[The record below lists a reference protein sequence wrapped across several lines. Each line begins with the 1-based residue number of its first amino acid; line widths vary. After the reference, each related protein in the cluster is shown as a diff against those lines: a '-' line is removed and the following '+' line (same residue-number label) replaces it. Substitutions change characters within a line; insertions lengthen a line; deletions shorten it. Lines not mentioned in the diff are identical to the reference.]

1 MSNLF
6 KSTVIV
12 MLLTGVSK
20 VVGLLRETT
29 MASAYGISES
39 MDAFLV
45 AVLLPQFIAS
55 MMQSGVNKVFVSMYN
70 ETQSKGGD
78 TAATAFTKT
87 LFLLTLCCGFILY
100 FILNNTSVQL
110 LQMLVPGFSVE
121 KLGITMKLLE
131 IMMPC
136 FILMISTDILNAYH
150 QVKGQFAYATSGPII
165 LNIVTIFL
173 VGIFA
178 TSDGILTAAYAYLL
192 SAVIQFFLLLFGS
205 FRNGLWKE
213 LTFSIQVKEIK
224 KFGLL
229 ILPIL
234 ASIAFSQTNTVI
246 DRMFASG
253 LSEGSISAL
262 NYGYKIYWLIIALF
276 VIPFSTTF
284 FPALAE
290 LYNKERA
297 QFNTKVRR
305 VLSLLLFLAL
315 PITIFAIVLAKPMI
329 SLIFQ
334 RGAFQLAAVEIT
346 SEILICYLMGLVF
359 QVVVLLLLDV
369 AYVMQKTGI
378 AVVIAVTMTICN
390 VTLNYLTVHILAATG
405 LAIATSVS
413 QFIGCV
419 LLYSVMV
426 KGYKVFDVPFLITE
440 LVKILGLCIVPG
452 LLLIG
457 WRDLTIVYAIRPLV
471 CVGVGMGIFVSSFVI
486 CARISNRVEIIDIIA
501 VIKKKPIFRQLK
513 SFLCVGGRE

>member
-1 MSNLF
+1 MPNLF
-6 KSTVIV
+6 RSTVIV
-12 MLLTGVSK
+12 MLLTGISK

-29 MASAYGISES
+29 MASAYGVSES

-45 AVLLPQFIAS
+45 AALLPQFIAS
-55 MMQSGVNKVFVSMYN
+55 MMQSGVIKVFVSMYN
-70 ETQSKGGD
+70 EAQSKGGD
-78 TAATAFTKT
+78 RGAAAFTKT
-87 LFLLTLCCGFILY
+87 LLIFTLCFGFILY
-100 FILNNTSVQL
+100 LILTSTSAQL
-110 LQMLVPGFSVE
+110 LHMLVPGFSSE
-121 KLGITMKLLE
+121 KLRLTTKLLE

-150 QVKGQFAYATSGPII
+150 QVKGRFYYATSGPIV
-165 LNIVTIFL
+165 LNIVTVLI

-178 TSDGILTAAYAYLL
+178 ASDGIVAAAYAYLL
-192 SAVIQFFLLLFGS
+192 SAVVQFFLLLFGS

-213 LTFSIQVKEIK
+213 LTFSIQVEQIK

-234 ASIAFSQTNTVI
+234 AGIGFSQVNTVI

-262 NYGYKIYWLIIALF
+262 NYSYKIHWLVIALF

-297 QFNTKVRR
+297 QFNAKIRR
-305 VLSLLLFLAL
+305 VLSLLLFVAL
-315 PITIFAIVLAKPMI
+315 PINIFAIVLAKPI
-329 SLIFQ
+329 VSLIFQ
-334 RGAFQLAAVEIT
+334 RGAFQLAAVET
-346 SEILICYLMGLVF
+346 TAEILTFYLMGLVF

-378 AVVIAVTMTICN
+378 AVIIAVVMTICN
-390 VTLNYLTVHILAATG
+390 VVLNYIIVNILAAAG

-413 QFIGCV
+413 QFIGCI

-426 KGYKVFDVPFLITE
+426 KRYKVFDVPFLIIE
-440 LVKILGLCIVPG
+440 LGKVLGLCIVPG

-457 WRDLTIVYAIRPLV
+457 WRDLTAFYAIRPLV
-471 CVGVGMGIFVSSFVI
+471 CVGVGIGIFVSSFVI
-486 CARISNRVEIIDIIA
+486 CARINKRVEIIEIID
-501 VIKKKPIFRQLK
+501 VIKKKIFFCQLK
-513 SFLCVGGRE
+513 SFLRVGGRE